1 MSIIW
6 LALGY
11 LIGSIPTG
19 YLAVKRLKGVDI
31 RGRGSGNVGATNA
44 GRVLGRKWAFGIA
57 IFDMLKG
64 GIIVFI
70 ASRFTSGP
78 VIPALTGAMA
88 VIGHVCPVWLNFKG
102 GKGVATTFGVF
113 AFFDFFNPFPALLGG
128 LIWYLVL
135 NKTKYVSAAS
145 MAGLF
150 AAALLMPIFNMPRSY
165 YIVAL
170 LLTKLVVWR
179 HRSNIER
186 ILCGE
191 EARIK

>member
-6 LALGY
+6 LASGY

-19 YLAVKRLKGVDI
+19 YLAVKRLKGIDI
-31 RGRGSGNVGATNA
+31 RKRGSGNVGATNA
-44 GRVLGRKWAFGIA
+44 GRVLGREWAFAIA
-57 IFDMLKG
+57 VFDMLKG

-70 ASRFTSGP
+70 ASRFTSGSM
-78 VIPALTGAMA
+78 VPALTGAMA
-88 VIGHVCPVWLNFKG
+88 VIGHICPIWLKFKG

-113 AFFDFFNPFPALLGG
+113 AFFDFFNPLPALLGG
-128 LIWYLVL
+128 LVWCLVL
-135 NKTKYVSAAS
+135 NKTKYVSVAS
-145 MAGLF
+145 MTGLS
-150 AAALLMPIFNMPRSY
+150 AAALLMPVFNMPRPY
-165 YIVAL
+165 YIAAL
-170 LLTKLVVWR
+170 LLTALVVWR